1 MSDPRTGLRVWAEQE
16 GIIALV
22 ATLVESRWPSDRFR
36 RRGGNSVLLLEKVIA
51 RIRTT
56 LKM

>member
-22 ATLVESRWPSDRFR
+22 GYPGRGPLASDRFR